1 MKPKILLSALIII
14 VAIGGTF
21 VATRAYFQA
30 TGTAAGSKITA
41 GTLDMTVGGA
51 QGSALENFIADNI
64 GNVGDVTGSKTW
76 AVKNTGTLP
85 GRLYFRI
92 QDVVNGENGCNQ
104 PESLVD
110 TTCDDPGSGQGE
122 LGKALKFNVYLDGVL
137 VTSTNLDTVNQDAV
151 KTAWNALPKVMVPAG
166 TTKQVKIEYLAGE
179 NNYGNEVQGDS
190 ISFNTR
196 FDLVQDTTAATSP

>member
-1 MKPKILLSALIII
+1 MKPRILLSLLIII
-14 VAIGGTF
+14 AAIGGTF
-21 VATRAYFQA
+21 LATRAYFQA

-76 AVKNTGTLP
+76 TVKNTGTLP

-92 QDVVNGENGCNQ
+92 QDVVNDENGCNQ
-104 PESLVD
+104 PEGLVD
-110 TTCDDPGSGQGE
+110 TTCDDPGPGQGE
-122 LGKALKFNVYLDGVL
+122 LGKALVFNVYLDGVL
-137 VTSTNLDTVNQDAV
+137 VKSTNLETANQDAV
-151 KTAWNALPKVMVPAG
+151 KTAWNALPKVMIPAG
-166 TTKQVKIEYLAGE
+166 ATKEVKIEYLAGE
-179 NNYGNEVQGDS
+179 NDYGNEVQSDS

-196 FDLVQDTTAATSP
+196 FDLVQDTTAATAP